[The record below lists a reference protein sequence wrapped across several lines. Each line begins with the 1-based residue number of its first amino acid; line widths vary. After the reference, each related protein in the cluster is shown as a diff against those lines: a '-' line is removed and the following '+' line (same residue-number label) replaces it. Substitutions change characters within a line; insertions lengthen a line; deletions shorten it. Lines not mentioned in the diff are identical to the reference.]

1 MLHSSEDIANLGI
14 GVSLHTL
21 LAGASVRGKKWWSGS
36 SGILVWSR
44 ILDIKLA
51 MSHAH
56 SSTTPSEALATTIE
70 VVITEMVCWLSAVV
84 NDARDV
90 DWVPVH
96 TVYDLDRAG
105 LVDNVVHDGR
115 VLDGGLHLLLLHLH
129 WLLLHLHWLLLHL
142 HGLLLHLHGLLLH
155 LHLLLIWIHSH
166 WLLLH

>member
-1 MLHSSEDIANLGI
+1 
-14 GVSLHTL
+14 
-21 LAGASVRGKKWWSGS
+21 
-36 SGILVWSR
+36 
-44 ILDIKLA
+44 

-96 TVYDLDRAG
+96 TVYDLDWAG

-115 VLDGGLHLLLLHLH
+115 VIDGGLH

-142 HGLLLHLHGLLLH
+142 
-155 LHLLLIWIHSH
+155 LLIWVHSH
-166 WLLLH
+166 WLLLHWLHLLLLSFHII